1 MAQTTESL
9 SAVTPSNIQDA
20 FLNHAR
26 REHLAVT
33 IHLMDGR
40 QFDARIKSFDR
51 FVVMI
56 DVDDC
61 DRLVFKHAIATI
73 ATAISVADYSLSPR
87 L

>member
-1 MAQTTESL
+1 MAQATESL
-9 SAVTPSNIQDA
+9 SASVPSNIQEV

-33 IHLMDGR
+33 IHLIDGR